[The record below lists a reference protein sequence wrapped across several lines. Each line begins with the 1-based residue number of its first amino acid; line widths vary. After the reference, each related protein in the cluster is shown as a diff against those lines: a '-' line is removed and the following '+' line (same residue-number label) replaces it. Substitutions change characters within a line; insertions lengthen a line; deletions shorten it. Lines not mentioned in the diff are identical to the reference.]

1 MAEAAESIS
10 FVGEVLVQKVELVS
24 HSGATLN
31 ITGLIGTLTLF
42 EDIFSPT
49 MSGTVNI
56 EDGIDLIATMPMIG
70 QEKLRLKLKTPTLS
84 VAIEKEFYV
93 YKLFNRTAKKRVQYY
108 TLGFCSDE
116 LIVSQNTK
124 ISKHFS
130 GKISDTVAKIFTE
143 ERALNSD
150 KLIYI
155 DETQNSY
162 SFISAYWT
170 PIETINWLAKRA
182 INKSGVPNYLF
193 FETNQSFEFT
203 SVDTLIKGNPVRNYV
218 FSDADANTV
227 YGESGN
233 FDKKYEIVQS
243 IDTQVTF
250 DYLRNISN
258 GMYASRLT
266 TFDVTSKAVNVTN
279 FDYIDDFDKSIEAN
293 TISNKRWPRSDFY
306 KKRGVCKL
314 KIEDYYGAIEDLN
327 KAMELNPNCIEEVKV
342 EIDNIKKK
350 IN

>member
-1 MAEAAESIS
+1 
-10 FVGEVLVQKVELVS
+10 
-24 HSGATLN
+24 
-31 ITGLIGTLTLF
+31 
-42 EDIFSPT
+42 
-49 MSGTVNI
+49 
-56 EDGIDLIATMPMIG
+56 
-70 QEKLRLKLKTPTLS
+70 
-84 VAIEKEFYV
+84 
-93 YKLFNRTAKKRVQYY
+93 VQYY

-218 FSDADANTV
+218 FSDADANTI

-279 FDYIDDFDKSIEAN
+279 FDYIDDFDKSGHLDQFPLTTDTLARRKVASLYFLEKNSYLHGKFEPQNQSKYFLQHNSLLAQLSAFKLNLTVPGRTDIKAGN
-293 TISNKRWPRSDFY
+293 TI
-306 KKRGVCKL
+306 KL
-314 KIEDYYGAIEDLN
+314 KLPKYSELTKNEINSDDAESSYYTGKYLVTAIKHQFTAGQHSMLMEVISDSFI
-327 KAMELNPNCIEEVKV
+327 KALT
-342 EIDNIKKK
+342 
-350 IN
+350 